1 MDPTKKTNIG
11 ELTWETKTVHE
22 KDEIIPLCPARK
34 SETKLFL
41 VVIVIFPPSGYDDL
55 RPCGEWISSA

>member
-1 MDPTKKTNIG
+1 M
-11 ELTWETKTVHE
+11 TWETKTVHE

-34 SETKLFL
+34 SDTKLFL

-55 RPCGEWISSA
+55 RPYGEWISST